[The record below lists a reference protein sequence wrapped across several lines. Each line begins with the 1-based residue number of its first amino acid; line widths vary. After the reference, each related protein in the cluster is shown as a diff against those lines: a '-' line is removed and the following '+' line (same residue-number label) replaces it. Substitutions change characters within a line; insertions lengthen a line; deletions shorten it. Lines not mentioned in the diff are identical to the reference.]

1 MILYHVI
8 TIYHLLNAIV
18 HRAKYHPEEHS
29 LLILPDF
36 FSKFFSPDQCHELM
50 EKHFFDEIYFFPYQ
64 KCNQINEEE
73 VIAISTKFMDNS
85 IPYEISAFNSI
96 YVWGVHF
103 FFTLGLIERGISFTG
118 AEEAAGAF
126 SKQEICRDAIKANKL
141 HYELA
146 EKNGLLDYSN
156 EFMLKIICNLSLQK
170 EEMLK
175 NPRLTDFAVVY
186 ELLQLPQV
194 TQQDIL
200 RLFRAPSIIKFAGKQ
215 TLLLTQHFMN
225 LDLLSYEEQKE
236 IYLTFA
242 DYFLNATKLVIKP
255 HPSDYMDYCNIFPGC
270 EILSPTFPIELL
282 PLLCNCAETT
292 LATIYSTGIDN
303 IKNCFRKTISLNM
316 AYRDAYT
323 VTPAFWLSLKILL
336 SLSENITTIGVIG
349 VNTLL
354 LETLI
359 HEKCKRK
366 IHLSEITPDD
376 QDLPA
381 WIIIDDISQS
391 TFDRNRLQNLLFHVN
406 ADKTNYIFINS
417 KHDYC
422 YYEFENRQIC
432 RDIIPVNYQYLN
444 RKNEILILSKNQS
457 TKERIKKFS
466 MSETL
471 NYSKEKIE
479 TCPMSEEEIRIA
491 ILEGTLQATEERLQ
505 YYIQLVNDIR
515 NGRCR

>member
-36 FSKFFSPDQCHELM
+36 FPQFFSPDQCHELT
-50 EKHFFDEIYFFPYQ
+50 EKNFFNEIYFFPYL
-64 KCNQINEEE
+64 KCNKISEEE
-73 VIAISTKFMDNS
+73 VIAISTDFMDNS
-85 IPYEISAFNSI
+85 IPYKISEFNRI
-96 YVWGVHF
+96 YIWGIHF
-103 FFTLGLIERGISFTG
+103 FFTLGLIEKKIPFIG

-126 SKQEICRDAIKANKL
+126 SKQEICRDAIKSNEL
-141 HYELA
+141 HYNLA

-156 EFMLKIICNLSLQK
+156 ENMQEILCNLSLQK
-170 EEMLK
+170 TEMLG
-175 NPRLTDFAVVY
+175 NPKLTDFSVVT
-186 ELLQLPQV
+186 ELLQL
-194 TQQDIL
+194 TTAAQQNIL
-200 RLFRAPSIIKFAGKQ
+200 GLFRAPSGIKFAGQQ

-225 LDLLSYEEQKE
+225 LDLLSYEEQRE

-242 DYFLNATKLVIKP
+242 DYFLNEAKLIIKP

-270 EILSPTFPIELL
+270 EILSPSFPIELL

-303 IKNCFRKTISLNM
+303 IKNCFRKTVSLDM
-316 AYRDAYT
+316 AYRDSYT
-323 VTPAFWLSLKILL
+323 FTPAFWLSIKLLL

-359 HEKCKRK
+359 QEKCKRK
-366 IHLSEITPDD
+366 IHLSEINPDD

-381 WIIIDDISQS
+381 WIMIDDISQS
-391 TFDRNRLQNLLFHVN
+391 TFERNRLQNLLLHIN
-406 ADKTNYIFINS
+406 TEKTNYIFINS
-417 KHDYC
+417 KQDYC
-422 YYEFENRQIC
+422 YYEYENRQIC
-432 RDIIPVNYQYLN
+432 KDIIPVEFQYLN
-444 RKNEILILSKNQS
+444 RKNRILIFSKNQS

-466 MSETL
+466 MNETL
-471 NYSKEKIE
+471 DYSKGKLE
-479 TCPMSEEEIRIA
+479 TCPMSEEEMKIA